1 VIGRT
6 ILKHIS
12 QSRLRRCGMD

>member
-1 VIGRT
+1 MMINNSFT

-12 QSRLRRCGMD
+12 TLPWQ